1 MEMEHHYLLKFNI
14 SIFSFTIFD
23 DRRKMT
29 LNRKM
34 VVGTVLAVVNESAL
48 IKMSSQEELV
58 GAALGDTW
66 LFMCTR
72 IT

>member
-1 MEMEHHYLLKFNI
+1 MLKFHI